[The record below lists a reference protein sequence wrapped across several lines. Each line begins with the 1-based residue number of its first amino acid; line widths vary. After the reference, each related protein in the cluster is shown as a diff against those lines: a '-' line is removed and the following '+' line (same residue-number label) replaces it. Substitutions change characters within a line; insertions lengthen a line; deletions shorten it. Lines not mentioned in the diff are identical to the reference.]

1 MHSKDRFEVS
11 IGCSSCSNFAKPGDC
26 LDQPMSSK
34 ETLILI
40 TITQYLLKVMKML
53 EIMKRKV
60 YESLGPTCINL
71 AQRNPKLIC

>member
-1 MHSKDRFEVS
+1 
-11 IGCSSCSNFAKPGDC
+11 
-26 LDQPMSSK
+26 MSSK